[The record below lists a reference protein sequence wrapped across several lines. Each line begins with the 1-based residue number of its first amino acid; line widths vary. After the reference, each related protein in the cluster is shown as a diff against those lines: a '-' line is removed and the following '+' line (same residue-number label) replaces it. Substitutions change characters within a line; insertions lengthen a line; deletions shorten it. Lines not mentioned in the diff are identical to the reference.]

1 MLADELMTSHCMIWA
16 INQGGVFPA
25 AGRVQIA
32 LVCLYGSKNLKIKS
46 AIVSSLFRGF
56 LAEALFTSRLSIEQ
70 NSHEIVLGDEGGSLE
85 RYKETSCR
93 NDAVRRMD
101 KQSPNHPP
109 GTEFGFPWRE
119 SSRIG
124 FESASTAG
132 SVVRGVEIEID
143 PVRQQR
149 VLERFFRR
157 WCKTIDAFIRQ
168 TGRDL
173 EAVRDLMQD
182 FLHQRLSKKRRSF
195 AGERRKQFRPP
206 PLTEVQ
212 DFLKSK
218 WDQRS
223 AKKRDKRSVHLR
235 HALWT
240 NTIDVESL
248 GLQRVVSLASNP

>member
-1 MLADELMTSHCMIWA
+1 MTSHCMIWA

-32 LVCLYGSKNLKIKS
+32 PVCRYGSKNLKIKS
-46 AIVSSLFRGF
+46 AIVCLLFRGF
-56 LAEALFTSRLSIEQ
+56 LAEALLTSRLSIEQ
-70 NSHEIVLGDEGGSLE
+70 NSDEIVLGDEGGSLE

-101 KQSPNHPP
+101 TQSPNHPS
-109 GTEFGFPWRE
+109 GTEFGPPWRE
-119 SSRIG
+119 SSRFG
-124 FESASTAG
+124 VETASTAG

-157 WCKTIDAFIRQ
+157 WCKPIDAFIRQ
-168 TGRDL
+168 KGRGL

-195 AGERRKQFRPP
+195 AGERWRQFRPP
-206 PLTEVQ
+206 PLTEVL

-223 AKKRDKRSVHLR
+223 AKKRGKLGAHLR
-235 HALWT
+235 HASWT
-240 NTIDVESL
+240 NTIDGESL
-248 GLQRVVSLASNP
+248 GLQRVVSMAFDP